1 MDKKINMKN
10 LKFILFFLLI
20 ATVTFAQESPRKQAI
35 GKVGDVT
42 VSIDYGSPSVKGRTI
57 WGELVPYGKVWRA
70 GANEN
75 TTFSFDKDVK
85 IGDTNIKAGKYGFF
99 IIPSENKEWTVILNG
114 KNDAW
119 GSNAYK
125 QEEDVLRMNV
135 MPDAIENNQE
145 MLDYSIGDKEI
156 IIKWAKVKIMIPVQ

>member
-1 MDKKINMKN
+1 MDKKITMKN
-10 LKFILFFLLI
+10 LKFTLVFLLI
-20 ATVTFAQESPRKQAI
+20 ATVSFAQESPRKQAT
-35 GKVGDVT
+35 GKVGEVT
-42 VSIDYGSPSVKGRTI
+42 VAIDYGSPSVKGRSI

-85 IGDTNIKAGKYGFF
+85 IGDANVKAGKYGFF
-99 IIPSENKEWTVILNG
+99 IIPSENKEWTVILNS

-119 GSNAYK
+119 GAFSYK
-125 QEEDVLRMNV
+125 QDEDVLRINV
-135 MPDAIENNQE
+135 KPDYTDNNQE

-156 IIKWAKVKIMIPVQ
+156 IIKWAKVRILIPIQ

>member
-1 MDKKINMKN
+1 MDKKIIMKN
-10 LKFILFFLLI
+10 LKITLVFLLTAI
-20 ATVTFAQESPRKQAI
+20 VTFAQESPRKQAT
-35 GKVGDVT
+35 GKVGEVI
-42 VSIDYGSPSVKGRTI
+42 VAIDYGSPSVKGRSI

-85 IGDTNIKAGKYGFF
+85 IGDENVKAGKYGFF
-99 IIPSENKEWTVILNG
+99 IIPNENEEWTVILNS

-119 GSNAYK
+119 GSFSYK

-135 MPDAIENNQE
+135 KPDYMDSNQE
-145 MLDYSIGDKEI
+145 ELDYAIGEEEI
-156 IIKWAKVKIMIPVQ
+156 IIKWAKVKIVIPVQ

>member
-10 LKFILFFLLI
+10 LKFTFILLLI
-20 ATVTFAQESPRKQAI
+20 ATVSFAQESPRKQAT
-35 GKVGDVT
+35 GKVGEVT
-42 VSIDYGSPSVKGRTI
+42 VDIDYGSPSVKGRSI

-85 IGDTNIKAGKYGFF
+85 IGDENVKAGKYGFF
-99 IIPSENKEWTVILNG
+99 IIPSENKEWTIILNS

-119 GSNAYK
+119 GAFSY
-125 QEEDVLRMNV
+125 QQDEDVLRMNV
-135 MPDAIENNQE
+135 KPDYTENNQE

-156 IIKWAKVKIMIPVQ
+156 IIKWAKVKIVIPVQ

>member
-10 LKFILFFLLI
+10 LKFTLVLLLI
-20 ATVTFAQESPRKQAI
+20 ATVSFAQESPRKQAT

-42 VSIDYGSPSVKGRTI
+42 VAIDYGSPSVKGRTI

-99 IIPSENKEWTVILNG
+99 IIPSENKEWTVILNS

-135 MPDAIENNQE
+135 KPDATENNQE

-156 IIKWAKVKIMIPVQ
+156 IIKWAKVKIVIPVQ